1 MPGVLS
7 VIIKSARGLPVMDRR
22 SELTDAFVELRFG
35 GITSRPSFQARFFFR
50 MIRTSFS
57 VLGEF
62 KKTPVC
68 HRSLN
73 PTWCDSLGM
82 GIDFQFSFSED
93 EQLCEDLLLLRVMDH
108 DTYSG
113 IYFEG

>member
-1 MPGVLS
+1 MES
-7 VIIKSARGLPVMDRR
+7 VDQLFLIS
-22 SELTDAFVELRFG
+22 
-35 GITSRPSFQARFFFR
+35 
-50 MIRTSFS
+50 
-57 VLGEF
+57 GEF

-73 PTWCDSLGM
+73 PTWCDSSGM
-82 GIDFQFSFSED
+82 GIEFQFSFSED

-113 IYFEG
+113 KVISNNIH